1 MQQIR
6 SSGKHGEAAWLMTG
20 SITFLAIVALGLVL
34 LYTRGVLIPFVLAL
48 FIVSLVAPILDFQ
61 VLRLRIPRPVAAGL
75 TFVFVIIVI
84 IGLALLVTQSV
95 QTILNTADTYSQS
108 IADLT
113 GRALDTLTSWG
124 LDLRNQDIISEIRK
138 GIPRFVTNTIGTAF
152 GFISGSL
159 FVLIFILFLL
169 IGRNPRIIRTGVY
182 ADIDLQVRRYIGIK
196 LTASVVTGLLVYIA
210 LSAIGLKLA
219 ALFAVLAFFL
229 NFIPSIGSIVSTL
242 LPIPIAAAQF
252 EAYGLWAVVYVIFVP
267 GAVQMTIGNI
277 IEPRFQ
283 GRELNLHPITVL
295 LALLFWGLL
304 WGIPGMFLAVPM
316 TAVIRIVL
324 MQFESFQIV
333 VDLLAGKLPESKSP
347 HRKAD

>member
-1 MQQIR
+1 MEQ
-6 SSGKHGEAAWLMTG
+6 SEKHSEAAWLMTG
-20 SITFLAIVALGLVL
+20 SITFLAIVALGVVL

-61 VLRLRIPRPVAAGL
+61 VLRLRVPRPVAAAL
-75 TFVFVIIVI
+75 TFIFVIVVI
-84 IGLALLVTQSV
+84 IGLALVITQSV

-108 IADLT
+108 IADLI
-113 GRALDTLTSWG
+113 GRSLDTLGTWG
-124 LDLRNQDIISEIRK
+124 FDLRNQDIISEIRK

-152 GFISGSL
+152 GFLSKSF

-169 IGRNPRIIRTGVY
+169 IGRNPRVIRTGVY

-196 LTASVVTGLLVYIA
+196 LAASLITALLVYA
-210 LSAIGLKLA
+210 TLSAIKLKLA

-229 NFIPSIGSIVSTL
+229 NFIPSIGSIISTL
-242 LPIPIAAAQF
+242 LPVPIAAAQF
-252 EAYGLWAVVYVIFVP
+252 EASALWAVLYVILVP
-267 GAVQMTIGNI
+267 GVIQTTIGNI

-295 LALLFWGLL
+295 IALLFWGLL
-304 WGIPGMFLAVPM
+304 WGIPGMFLAIPM

-324 MQFESFQIV
+324 MQFESFRFV
-333 VDLLAGKLPESKSP
+333 VDLLAGKLPQSKHP
-347 HRKAD
+347 DPKMD